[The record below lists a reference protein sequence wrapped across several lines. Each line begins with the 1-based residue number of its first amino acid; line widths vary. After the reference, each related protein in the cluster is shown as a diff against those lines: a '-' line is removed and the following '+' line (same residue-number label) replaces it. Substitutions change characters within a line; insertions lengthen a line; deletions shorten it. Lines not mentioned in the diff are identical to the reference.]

1 MHENQ
6 LSHLSPA
13 APRDGAS
20 CVSAPSPAR
29 VRTRAIRIAQS
40 LHASAKAKLAC
51 RKGQGTTE
59 YAILVGVLVVIAILA
74 ITVFKP
80 KIQEEINHLVTV
92 YHYSFWCRSKC
103 FLHILTGTR
112 PLKI

>member
-1 MHENQ
+1 MTYASCIITNFSGKDLPMYENQ

-13 APRDGAS
+13 ASRDGAS

-59 YAILVGVLVVIAILA
+59 YAILVGVLVI
-74 ITVFKP
+74 K
-80 KIQEEINHLVTV
+80 
-92 YHYSFWCRSKC
+92 
-103 FLHILTGTR
+103 
-112 PLKI
+112 

>member
-6 LSHLSPA
+6 LPHLSPA
-13 APRDGAS
+13 ASRDGAS

-51 RKGQGTTE
+51 RTGQGTTME
-59 YAILVGVLVVIAILA
+59 ATGAPVDETDWWPEVAPVECSDKIAPIRHVCSLLLPYQNFLPLA
-74 ITVFKP
+74 K
-80 KIQEEINHLVTV
+80 
-92 YHYSFWCRSKC
+92 
-103 FLHILTGTR
+103 HIIAVRAG
-112 PLKI
+112 

>member
-6 LSHLSPA
+6 LSHFSPA

-40 LHASAKAKLAC
+40 LYASAKAKLAC

-80 KIQEEINHLVTV
+80 KIQELWDAIASGINGL
-92 YHYSFWCRSKC
+92 
-103 FLHILTGTR
+103 
-112 PLKI
+112 

>member
-1 MHENQ
+1 MYENQ
-6 LSHLSPA
+6 LPHLSPA
-13 APRDGAS
+13 ASRD
-20 CVSAPSPAR
+20 VSAPSPAR
-29 VRTRAIRIAQS
+29 ARTRAIRIAQS

-80 KIQEEINHLVTV
+80 KIQELWDAIASGINGL
-92 YHYSFWCRSKC
+92 
-103 FLHILTGTR
+103 
-112 PLKI
+112 